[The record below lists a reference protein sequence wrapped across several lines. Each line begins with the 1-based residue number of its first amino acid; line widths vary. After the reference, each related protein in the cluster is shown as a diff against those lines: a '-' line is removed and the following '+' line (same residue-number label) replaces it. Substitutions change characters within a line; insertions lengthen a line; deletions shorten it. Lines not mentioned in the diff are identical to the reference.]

1 MGVINMQEKQYLFYE
16 KQSLAAFWKTSML
29 PEKIFLVCWSINAVL
44 MAIIFAVLTP
54 MATDRGTAI
63 FIFTLV
69 WVLIFPGV
77 LWISHRLMKAYWVI
91 FKKEEVLRHGFYG
104 QLKQKKKISYDEAA
118 YILTGEAEPF
128 VTPRPNL
135 GPWYHRKFGDYLNV
149 LDAQKHCL
157 FTVRYSQENLNLLM
171 EKCIHAQLMDI
182 QTYRAKEKNH

>member
-1 MGVINMQEKQYLFYE
+1 MENQHAGRKNFSRLLVHKCSAYGYYFCGFNTLGNRLRNCDFY
-16 KQSLAAFWKTSML
+16 
-29 PEKIFLVCWSINAVL
+29 
-44 MAIIFAVLTP
+44 
-54 MATDRGTAI
+54 
-63 FIFTLV
+63 FTLV

>member
-1 MGVINMQEKQYLFYE
+1 MQEKQYLFYE

-29 PEKIFLVCWSINAVL
+29 AEKIFLVCWSINAVL

-77 LWISHRLMKAYWVI
+77 LWISHRLVKAYWVI
-91 FKKEEVLRHGFYG
+91 FKKKEVLRHGFYG

-135 GPWYHRKFGDYLNV
+135 GPWY
-149 LDAQKHCL
+149 
-157 FTVRYSQENLNLLM
+157 TENLAIILM
-171 EKCIHAQLMDI
+171 F
-182 QTYRAKEKNH
+182 